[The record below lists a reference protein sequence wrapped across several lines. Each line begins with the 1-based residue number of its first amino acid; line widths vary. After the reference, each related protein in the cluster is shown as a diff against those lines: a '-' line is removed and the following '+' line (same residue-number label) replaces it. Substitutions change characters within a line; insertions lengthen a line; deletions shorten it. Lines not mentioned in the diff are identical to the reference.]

1 MSPKKPG
8 PAGRRSPAP
17 YRVGAGALKPEAD
30 PYPDTAEIIA
40 AAVGGGKEAEEDWR
54 AVFQRSAAAGI
65 QIAPPP
71 PSGSSDDD
79 NKMMMMP
86 VEEPYFLQ
94 LSSTTTTA
102 NSCLNTPTMEYDQGY
117 FAAEFSRH
125 RRTTTALPAAT
136 VTSGSL
142 ETDQVVDV
150 LVPVVTTESPLFRFP
165 AVRNDFDGIFET
177 WALSSGSPEYA
188 HAPLSVVEGQV
199 CVDDDKPADEKP
211 AETTTD
217 VVKVESYHLS
227 EVMTVSSNNS
237 KAVLAIEEDF
247 KMECTDDSE
256 DLLQP
261 STALL
266 DWVIDDN
273 ISAEADF
280 PITILDGDVE
290 IKTVA
295 TAVTAPAAVVYPA
308 PATVVVPSTINA
320 ADWNSIQPATVSMV
334 QLFAEPGLAADEDS
348 RLVDFLKQT
357 DIWGLVWF
365 YCSYFMSLFLFLVYA
380 KCCAY
385 WNC

>member
-1 MSPKKPG
+1 
-8 PAGRRSPAP
+8 
-17 YRVGAGALKPEAD
+17 
-30 PYPDTAEIIA
+30 
-40 AAVGGGKEAEEDWR
+40 
-54 AVFQRSAAAGI
+54 
-65 QIAPPP
+65 
-71 PSGSSDDD
+71 
-79 NKMMMMP
+79 
-86 VEEPYFLQ
+86 
-94 LSSTTTTA
+94 
-102 NSCLNTPTMEYDQGY
+102 MEYDQGY

-125 RRTTTALPAAT
+125 RRTTTTLPAAT

-150 LVPVVTTESPLFRFP
+150 LVPVVTTESPLFVFP

-188 HAPLSVVEGQV
+188 HAPLSLVEGQV
-199 CVDDDKPADEKP
+199 CVDNDNKPADQKP
-211 AETTTD
+211 EETTTD
-217 VVKVESYHLS
+217 VVKVEESYLP
-227 EVMTVSSNNS
+227 EVMTVPS
-237 KAVLAIEEDF
+237 KALVIEEDF
-247 KMECTDDSE
+247 KMECTTDDSE